1 MDNIENLFILLLVLV
16 PGGMMLWRA
25 LYKPKKRLIP
35 TWPPPPPRNV
45 PKNGDKGGGV
55 REK

>member
-1 MDNIENLFILLLVLV
+1 MDNIGNIAVLLLVLV

-35 TWPPPPPRNV
+35 KWPPPPPMDN
-45 PKNGDKGGGV
+45 DAD
-55 REK
+55 